1 MDNRLDRQSSWGP
14 LFTTRA
20 ASNGRDWIRNRRKA
34 FPMPPSNGP
43 KSPALTPLCLHFGTH
58 PHAPTPIEIKINT
71 LARSHLFH
79 LTYHESRKR
88 ALSLSLA
95 FSLYKSSSPL
105 ACSIFLTNPRSGSV
119 GVSSFSL
126 FFVFV
131 FCFFGLWSDFWGES
145 WCGLFFWGILFLFF
159 FLLLFWFRFGC
170 REKRGTWRGFEVWL
184 FLVLEFQDLFGNER
198 GTVLLVSLLGK
209 LGVFIFYFFM

>member
-1 MDNRLDRQSSWGP
+1 
-14 LFTTRA
+14 
-20 ASNGRDWIRNRRKA
+20 
-34 FPMPPSNGP
+34 MPPSNGP

-105 ACSIFLTNPRSGSV
+105 ACSIFLTNPSRNLGSIFGQIGLRSQS
-119 GVSSFSL
+119 
-126 FFVFV
+126 
-131 FCFFGLWSDFWGES
+131 
-145 WCGLFFWGILFLFF
+145 
-159 FLLLFWFRFGC
+159 
-170 REKRGTWRGFEVWL
+170 K
-184 FLVLEFQDLFGNER
+184 
-198 GTVLLVSLLGK
+198 
-209 LGVFIFYFFM
+209 